1 MIALLYV
8 GLATGSLVWAV
19 SPTFPVAH
27 CHHIRTLVLFAV
39 HTPCS
44 FDALIALG
52 LKALLTSDGKILFSE
67 DLSKKILA
75 KADGLG
81 ALLGGGKQIAL
92 PLHFGGTAGSPSIT
106 PDLRAL
112 SGAAKQELKNRAAK
126 ELGDAIFGK
135 RKADD
140 GAQQNSDRDSAEGLI
155 REGLGRFLGR

>member
-52 LKALLTSDGKILFSE
+52 LKALLTSDGKILFYKFNAPAVLASS
-67 DLSKKILA
+67 DTIYDHNTTINKIHSNSF
-75 KADGLG
+75 
-81 ALLGGGKQIAL
+81 LLDQIVESIV
-92 PLHFGGTAGSPSIT
+92 SPIVCMKMC
-106 PDLRAL
+106 PERLRTINQYATRSSVL
-112 SGAAKQELKNRAAK
+112 CCSRLRCCSS
-126 ELGDAIFGK
+126 L
-135 RKADD
+135 R
-140 GAQQNSDRDSAEGLI
+140 RL
-155 REGLGRFLGR
+155 